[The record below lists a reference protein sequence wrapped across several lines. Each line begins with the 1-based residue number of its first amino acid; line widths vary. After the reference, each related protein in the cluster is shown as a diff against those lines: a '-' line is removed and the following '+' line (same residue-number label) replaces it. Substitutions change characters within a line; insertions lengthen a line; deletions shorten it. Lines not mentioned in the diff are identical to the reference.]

1 MAAAVAET
9 TTPELERSDV
19 DELQDRVAETCGL
32 LNVVYGELVT
42 LMAEALEKDVWAQ
55 WGIHSPEQ
63 WLEWRAGFSPT
74 RSADVVA
81 VARRM
86 PDLPHLAAV
95 VGGGSLSVDQSAVVA
110 RRTPTGIAPA
120 AVG

>member
-1 MAAAVAET
+1 MAMAVAET
-9 TTPELERSDV
+9 TPFERDRDGV

-32 LNVVYGELVT
+32 LNVVYGELVA
-42 LMAEALEKDVWAQ
+42 LMAEALDKDVWAQ

-63 WLEWRAGFSPT
+63 WLEWRAGINPT
-74 RSADVVA
+74 RSADVGA
-81 VARRM
+81 VARRRN
-86 PDLPHLAAV
+86 DLPHLADV
-95 VGGGSLSVDQSAVVA
+95 VADGSLSVDQSAVVA